1 MASPPGYADDGFQFG
16 EAARWLA
23 FVAPYAAFA
32 SYVHAALSIKH
43 GVLGFLEAFAVSL
56 WTLPFWRAAHA
67 RPVFLPLTPL
77 LARHH
82 AKLRLPAFEDTSAE
96 GVAADPNLAWV
107 RVVEANVATFQA
119 ELAAF
124 VDSQTVRIPSPRDDD
139 DDDDAS
145 SAQGDDDSS
154 PSRPALRMR
163 RSGLD
168 SLPLCDVGLVRANA
182 MARRHFPE
190 TAAIVASVGG
200 FAARLWVL
208 APSSSGGVGEEWRLP
223 PRDDDGTR
231 RENDGEFLPGV
242 SDGYWRVHATL
253 AADESAA
260 AKASES
266 ESEAKKMSNPAA
278 EALRRRARL
287 RVGDAPPRGV
297 EVGNVWVVN
306 DLHRRAW
313 TYDGGPIAGGAGGS
327 GGVGGGG
334 GGGGDDGGGRANN
347 GDGAGGPPG
356 AVMLTFD
363 VARPEHA
370 GARTASIAHRS
381 RIVRAVGEPTRG
393 GDAGKS
399 LALALLGNL
408 S

>member
-124 VDSQTVRIPSPRDDD
+124 VDSQTVRIPSRRDDD

-145 SAQGDDDSS
+145 SARGDDDSS
-154 PSRPALRMR
+154 PSRPALRMH

-208 APSSSGGVGEEWRLP
+208 APSSGGVGEEWRLP

-260 AKASES
+260 AGVES
-266 ESEAKKMSNPAA
+266 ESEAKKMPNPAA

-334 GGGGDDGGGRANN
+334 GGGGGGAGGGRANN

-356 AVMLTFD
+356 AGDAD
-363 VARPEHA
+363 VRRREA
-370 GARTASIAHRS
+370 GARRRADGEHRAQEPH
-381 RIVRAVGEPTRG
+381 RPRGRGADEGGRRGEEPRARAP
-393 GDAGKS
+393 
-399 LALALLGNL
+399 GNL

>member
-124 VDSQTVRIPSPRDDD
+124 VDSQTVRIPSSSSSSSS
-139 DDDDAS
+139 S

-327 GGVGGGG
+327 GGGGGAFGFGFG
-334 GGGGDDGGGRANN
+334 GVGRPGRRQGPGEARRRLARLAEKAR
-347 GDGAGGPPG
+347 GAPRACAGVVD
-356 AVMLTFD
+356 ALCC
-363 VARPEHA
+363 ARCRLKSVVERRMDARA
-370 GARTASIAHRS
+370 GEAMEER
-381 RIVRAVGEPTRG
+381 
-393 GDAGKS
+393 
-399 LALALLGNL
+399 
-408 S
+408 

>member
-1 MASPPGYADDGFQFG
+1 M
-16 EAARWLA
+16 
-23 FVAPYAAFA
+23 
-32 SYVHAALSIKH
+32 
-43 GVLGFLEAFAVSL
+43 SL

-139 DDDDAS
+139 DDDSS
-145 SAQGDDDSS
+145 SARGDDDSS

-266 ESEAKKMSNPAA
+266 EAKKNSNPAA

-313 TYDGGPIAGGAGGS
+313 TYDGGPIAGGVV
-327 GGVGGGG
+327 GVGGGG
-334 GGGGDDGGGRANN
+334 AAGAARGGRANN
-347 GDGAGGPPG
+347 GDGPG
-356 AVMLTFD
+356 TTGRGDAD
-363 VARPEHA
+363 VRRREA
-370 GARTASIAHRS
+370 GARRRADGEHRAQEPH
-381 RIVRAVGEPTRG
+381 RPRGRGADEGGRRGEEPRARAPGEPLVTRMTNKYYIRHLYGGSLARRAARRRGSPSTRATRG
-393 GDAGKS
+393 TS
-399 LALALLGNL
+399 F
-408 S
+408 